1 MIHNKKVAG
10 IIVMAGNSTR
20 YGKGVN
26 KNLEIVNGK
35 PVILYS
41 LETFDK
47 NKYVD
52 EIVVVVKESEIE
64 NIKEILNS
72 HKFNKKIKIEIG
84 GKERKESVYNGIK
97 SINSDIVL
105 VHDGA
110 RPLVKDSHIENL
122 LLEMDK
128 DKGTTI
134 GVKSKDTIKVAD
146 DNGIVNNT
154 VKRANTWI
162 IQTPQCFDRNLLK
175 QAHEENQS
183 NEGITDDC
191 MLLERLGYNIK
202 IVEGD
207 YSNIK
212 ITTSED
218 KNIVQELMN
227 LD

>member
-26 KNLEIVNGK
+26 KNLEILKGK

-110 RPLVKDSHIENL
+110 RPLVKDMHIENL

-128 DKGTTI
+128 YKGTTI

-162 IQTPQCFDRNLLK
+162 IQTPQCFDRRILK
-175 QAHEENQS
+175 QAHEENINS
-183 NEGITDDC
+183 DEITDDC

-227 LD
+227 LN

>member
-1 MIHNKKVAG
+1 
-10 IIVMAGNSTR
+10 MAGNSTR
-20 YGKGVN
+20 YGKGIN

-52 EIVVVVKESEIE
+52 EIIIVAKEKEVE
-64 NIKEILNS
+64 KLQEILAT
-72 HKFNKKIKIEIG
+72 KKLNKNIRIEIG

-97 SINSDIVL
+97 NIDADIVL

-110 RPLVKDSHIENL
+110 RPLVKDRHIENL

-128 DKGTTI
+128 YKGTTI

-146 DNGIVNNT
+146 DNGVVNNT
-154 VKRANTWI
+154 VKRSNTWL
-162 IQTPQCFDRNLLK
+162 IQTPQCFDRKLLL
-175 QAHEENQS
+175 QAHEAIS
-183 NEGITDDC
+183 NSDGITDDC
-191 MLLERLGYNIK
+191 MLLEKMGYNIK

-218 KNIVQELMN
+218 KNIIQELMN
-227 LD
+227 LN